1 MRFLRFLCNLLMF
14 IAVTIGISVVQ
25 VGLYDLTAL
34 QSENIPEIKISA
46 DDESDIAYFDNYA
59 FWAEDIKANL
69 DQPAKYRI
77 RNWASWSWW
86 KKGMAWADKGLD
98 TIIAAVKPIVVPVAQ
113 VNAINNYYG
122 YDIND
127 FEKYLSTYYE
137 TEEAL
142 NNALYEV
149 YVIFNEGYETAYT
162 VDGTKLISEHAYT
175 GKYAPRNEET
185 GEYLPWSIED
195 EMDVEYSR
203 WVKKNGKLYNTLW
216 KLKKYNSD
224 TYDKYFKKFI
234 DHEVV
239 VNEDGS
245 LEYTNRHIKTAV
257 TVMYYQQFVS
267 LIIALVFVLKYPI
280 ALGQARIV
288 GKGKKETL

>member
-1 MRFLRFLCNLLMF
+1 MKFLRFLCNLLMF

-69 DQPAKYRI
+69 EQPAKYRI

-98 TIIAAVKPIVVPVAQ
+98 TVIAVVKPIVVPVAQ

-127 FEKYLSTYYE
+127 FEKYLSAHYE
-137 TEEAL
+137 TEEA
-142 NNALYEV
+142 
-149 YVIFNEGYETAYT
+149 
-162 VDGTKLISEHAYT
+162 
-175 GKYAPRNEET
+175 
-185 GEYLPWSIED
+185 
-195 EMDVEYSR
+195 
-203 WVKKNGKLYNTLW
+203 
-216 KLKKYNSD
+216 
-224 TYDKYFKKFI
+224 
-234 DHEVV
+234 
-239 VNEDGS
+239 
-245 LEYTNRHIKTAV
+245 
-257 TVMYYQQFVS
+257 
-267 LIIALVFVLKYPI
+267 
-280 ALGQARIV
+280 
-288 GKGKKETL
+288 

>member
-14 IAVTIGISVVQ
+14 IALTIGISITQ
-25 VGLYDLTAL
+25 VGLYNLTAL
-34 QSENIPEIKISA
+34 QSENIPEIKLSA
-46 DDESDIAYFDNYA
+46 SEETDIAYFDNYS
-59 FWAEDIKANL
+59 FWAEDIGENL
-69 DQPAKYRI
+69 KSESKYRI

-86 KKGMAWADKGLD
+86 KKGMGWADKGLD
-98 TIIAAVKPIVVPVAQ
+98 TVIAVVKPIVVPVAQ
-113 VNAINNYYG
+113 VNAVNNYYG

-127 FEKYLSTYYE
+127 FEKYLLMEYE
-137 TEEAL
+137 TEEKL

-149 YVIFNEGYETAYT
+149 YVIYEMGYDEAYT
-162 VDGTKLISEHAYT
+162 VGENKIPISEYQYT
-175 GKYAPRNEET
+175 GSIK
-185 GEYLPWSIED
+185 IED
-195 EMDVEYSR
+195 EESVEYAR
-203 WVKKNGKLYNTLW
+203 WVKRNGKLYNTIW
-216 KLKKYNSD
+216 KLKKYNSE

-234 DHEVV
+234 DYDTV

-245 LEYTNRHIKTAV
+245 VDYTNRHIKTAV

-267 LIIALVFVLKYPI
+267 LIIALAFCLKYPI